1 MGLWAQGFGKTEPK
15 WQFKGKHF
23 FAQYADDAHRCAL
36 MRIRCA
42 SADAS
47 AWPTL
52 INTLQTTFKIIF
64 FSLKKWT
71 GGGGSPFYEVISQKK
86 ITNEGFP
93 YVVFMYLL
101 YNI

>member
-15 WQFKGKHF
+15 WQFIGKFF

-52 INTLQTTFKIIF
+52 TPTDQYGYQGQNDEKYLA
-64 FSLKKWT
+64 
-71 GGGGSPFYEVISQKK
+71 ER
-86 ITNEGFP
+86 GFDP
-93 YVVFMYLL
+93 RTSGTDLS
-101 YNI
+101 

>member
-15 WQFKGKHF
+15 WQFTGKNGMSF

-52 INTLQTTFKIIF
+52 VHTA
-64 FSLKKWT
+64 
-71 GGGGSPFYEVISQKK
+71 
-86 ITNEGFP
+86 FP
-93 YVVFMYLL
+93 Y
-101 YNI
+101 IAT

>member
-15 WQFKGKHF
+15 WQFIGKFF

-52 INTLQTTFKIIF
+52 VSALLPESRI
-64 FSLKKWT
+64 W
-71 GGGGSPFYEVISQKK
+71 
-86 ITNEGFP
+86 P
-93 YVVFMYLL
+93 YL
-101 YNI
+101 